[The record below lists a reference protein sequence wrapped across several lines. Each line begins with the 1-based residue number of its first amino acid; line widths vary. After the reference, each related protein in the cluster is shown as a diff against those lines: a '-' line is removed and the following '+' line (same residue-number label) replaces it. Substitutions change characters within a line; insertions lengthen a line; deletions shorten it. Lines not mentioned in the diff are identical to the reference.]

1 MAHKYDPAHFA
12 SDAQIRQAA
21 RDALADL
28 QTIQNAT
35 FANNTQRDAA
45 IKRIAEVLRHAVR
58 VLIAG
63 V

>member
-1 MAHKYDPAHFA
+1 MAHKYDPTKFA